1 MTRHVSQV
9 DRTTQTSHTTHLII
23 PAGTQVV
30 SRVEVRDAAG
40 TVVCPLGA
48 AGVVVRAP
56 EDATHA
62 YRVRLADGREV
73 SLRRQELS
81 IAKHVQREDLEAVGA
96 VLGEY
101 DLYGHVVYRCVL
113 GSHAYGLATEASDTD
128 RRGIYLPPAALH
140 WSLFGVPEQLENR
153 ETDEVYWELRK
164 FVVLALKAN
173 PNILE
178 CLYTPVVE
186 LTTPVADALLAMRS
200 SFLSKLVY
208 TTYNGYVLSQFKRM
222 EQDLRT
228 AGEIRWK
235 HAMHLIRLLVAG
247 VTALREGYVPV
258 RVEEQYRDRLLAIK
272 RGEVAWPE
280 VNEWRMALHRDFDRA
295 LETTRLPD
303 RPDYE
308 RANAFLVW
316 ARRTTVR
323 DASERPT
330 AQEEA

>member
-1 MTRHVSQV
+1 MHVSQHVSQV
-9 DRTTQTSHTTHLII
+9 DRTTQTPHNTHLII

-40 TVVCPLGA
+40 DVTCPRGA
-48 AGVVVRAP
+48 TGVVVRAP
-56 EDATHA
+56 DDATHA

-101 DLYGHVVYRCVL
+101 DLYEHVIYRCVL
-113 GSHAYGLATEASDTD
+113 GSHAYGLAHEASDTD
-128 RRGIYLPPAALH
+128 RRGIYLPPAELH

-178 CLYTPVVE
+178 CLYTPLVE
-186 LTTPVADALLAMRS
+186 HTSPVAERLLAMRA

-208 TTYNGYVLSQFKRM
+208 STYNGYVLSQFKRM

-228 AGEIRWK
+228 VGEIKWK
-235 HAMHLIRLLVAG
+235 HAMHLIRLLIAG
-247 VTALREGYVPV
+247 VTALREGHVPV
-258 RVEEQYRDRLLAIK
+258 RVEEQYRERLLAIK
-272 RGEVAWPE
+272 RGDVPWPE
-280 VNEWRMALHRDFDRA
+280 VNAWRLALHKEFDWA
-295 LETTRLPD
+295 LQSTALPD

-308 RANAFLVW
+308 QANAFLVW
-316 ARRTTVR
+316 ARRSMVN
-323 DASERPT
+323 
-330 AQEEA
+330 EEGA